1 MEAEKNRR
9 IPEKYLKLFTD
20 EFLRLPPRITVPPSY
35 VGPPDPYTQDQTPV
49 PPIVNIYMVYPG
61 LDTLGSQE
69 LPIHDNV
76 EHCDNTSEWD
86 ENESITSD
94 STDDLLLIESS
105 DLLLEHEEV
114 IHGDLDPNPDRSPTD
129 EEDMSDDEA
138 LFIQFLTSFSSNED
152 DKSEDPVSNE
162 QASMAIN
169 KDDDIYVAPYH
180 ETRSSRNLKKLY
192 KLKIERQRQK
202 SEAESHREELKDQD
216 LDKFPQKLQNE
227 SCQQRNCLLP
237 HIVGSYAME
246 ENVSEEWCGD
256 TGKLISNTST
266 PKKNKDRKIHFAE
279 PLQDIGAD
287 GAIRKGTDHSSV
299 QKDLDG
305 SLMSGE
311 TSMGSDDTQIQ
322 QRTLGNPN
330 RIRGIKNILHT
341 ANRNDGVNDHSD
353 EAEDI
358 NKSFSSARRFSLP
371 ESLIVNSIAA
381 KSIIICREIIPE
393 VIVENCE
400 LSDPDESRGHSEEG
414 DSESEINEKLN
425 IATPDLGDLDNI
437 PFPTLL
443 GNCVMKKSETDDGES
458 LEKST
463 ARFGLPIAISMEKIK
478 AMLLGA
484 VNTSSVIN
492 EGFMK

>member
-1 MEAEKNRR
+1 MEEEKNRR
-9 IPEKYLKLFTD
+9 IPEKYLKLFAD
-20 EFLRLPPRITVPPSY
+20 EFLRLPSRITVPPSY
-35 VGPPDPYTQDQTPV
+35 VAPSDPYMQGQTPA

-61 LDTLGSQE
+61 LDTLANQG
-69 LPIHDNV
+69 LPVHDIV
-76 EHCDNTSEWD
+76 GHCDNTSEWD
-86 ENESITSD
+86 ENDSITSD
-94 STDDLLLIESS
+94 STEDLLLVESS
-105 DLLLEHEEV
+105 DLLLEHGEV
-114 IHGDLDPNPDRSPTD
+114 IQGDLDPNPDSSPTD

-152 DKSEDPVSNE
+152 DKSEDPLSKE
-162 QASMAIN
+162 QASMATN
-169 KDDDIYVAPYH
+169 KGEDIYVAPYE

-202 SEAESHREELKDQD
+202 SETESHIEEPKDLD

-246 ENVSEEWCGD
+246 ENVSEECGD
-256 TGKLISNTST
+256 TGKLISKTST

-279 PLQDIGAD
+279 PVKDMGVD
-287 GAIRKGTDHSSV
+287 GAIRKATDHNSV
-299 QKDLDG
+299 QKDLDK
-305 SLMSGE
+305 SLMGKE
-311 TSMGSDDTQIQ
+311 TITVGADVQIK
-322 QRTLGNPN
+322 QRTPGNPN
-330 RIRGIKNILHT
+330 RIRGIKNMLHT
-341 ANRNDGVNDHSD
+341 ANRNDDVNDHSD
-353 EAEDI
+353 EAEDDSK
-358 NKSFSSARRFSLP
+358 NFARTRRFSLP

-381 KSIIICREIIPE
+381 KSIRICREIIPE

-400 LSDPDESRGHSEEG
+400 LSDPAESHGHSEEG
-414 DSESEINEKLN
+414 DSESEINEELN
-425 IATPDLGDLDNI
+425 VATPDLGDLDNI

-443 GNCVMKKSETDDGES
+443 GNCVMKKDDGES

-463 ARFGLPIAISMEKIK
+463 ARLGLPIAISMEKIK

-492 EGFMK
+492 EGFIK

>member
-1 MEAEKNRR
+1 MQHGGGEENRR

-20 EFLRLPPRITVPPSY
+20 EFLRLPSRITVPPGY
-35 VGPPDPYTQDQTPV
+35 VGPTDPYTQDQTPA

-61 LDTLGSQE
+61 LDTPGNQE

-76 EHCDNTSEWD
+76 EHCEWD
-86 ENESITSD
+86 ENDSITSD
-94 STDDLLLIESS
+94 STDDLLLVESS

-114 IHGDLDPNPDRSPTD
+114 IRGDLDPNPDRSPTD

-152 DKSEDPVSNE
+152 DKSEDPVSIK
-162 QASMAIN
+162 QASMATN
-169 KDDDIYVAPYH
+169 KDDDIYVAPYQ

-246 ENVSEEWCGD
+246 EKVSEECGD
-256 TGKLISNTST
+256 TGKLISKTST

-279 PLQDIGAD
+279 PVKDIGVD
-287 GAIRKGTDHSSV
+287 GAIRKETDHNSE
-299 QKDLDG
+299 QKDLDE
-305 SLMSGE
+305 SLMGKE
-311 TSMGSDDTQIQ
+311 TITVGSDVQIKQ
-322 QRTLGNPN
+322 GTLGNPN
-330 RIRGIKNILHT
+330 RIRGIKNMLHT
-341 ANRNDGVNDHSD
+341 ANRNDDVNDHSD
-353 EAEDI
+353 EAEDDS
-358 NKSFSSARRFSLP
+358 KSFARTRRFSLP

-381 KSIIICREIIPE
+381 KSIRICREIIPE

-400 LSDPDESRGHSEEG
+400 LSDPDESHGHSEEG
-414 DSESEINEKLN
+414 DSESEINEELN
-425 IATPDLGDLDNI
+425 VATPDLGDLDNI

-443 GNCVMKKSETDDGES
+443 GNCVMKKVETDDGES

-463 ARFGLPIAISMEKIK
+463 ARLGLPIAISMEKIK

-492 EGFMK
+492 EGFIK

>member
-20 EFLRLPPRITVPPSY
+20 EFLRLPSRITVPPSY
-35 VGPPDPYTQDQTPV
+35 VVPSDPYTQDQRPAPPV
-49 PPIVNIYMVYPG
+49 VNIYMVYPG
-61 LDTLGSQE
+61 LNTPDNQGP
-69 LPIHDNV
+69 PIHDNN
-76 EHCDNTSEWD
+76 EHCDITSEWD
-86 ENESITSD
+86 ENDSIRSD
-94 STDDLLLIESS
+94 STDDLLLVESS

-114 IHGDLDPNPDRSPTD
+114 IQGDLDPTADSSPTD
-129 EEDMSDDEA
+129 EDMSDDEA

-152 DKSEDPVSNE
+152 DKAEDPVSIE
-162 QASMAIN
+162 LASIATN
-169 KDDDIYVAPYH
+169 KDEDIYVAPYH

-202 SEAESHREELKDQD
+202 SEAESHKEERKDLD

-237 HIVGSYAME
+237 HIVGSYVME
-246 ENVSEEWCGD
+246 ENVSAEYGD
-256 TGKLISNTST
+256 IGKLINNTST

-279 PLQDIGAD
+279 PVQDIEAD
-287 GAIRKGTDHSSV
+287 AGIRKGTDHNSV
-299 QKDLDG
+299 QKDLEE
-305 SLMSGE
+305 SLISKE
-311 TSMGSDDTQIQ
+311 TITVSDAIPMQ
-322 QRTLGNPN
+322 QGTLGNPN
-330 RIRGIKNILHT
+330 RIRGIKNMLHT
-341 ANRNDGVNDHSD
+341 MNRNNNVNDNSD
-353 EAEDI
+353 ESEDD
-358 NKSFSSARRFSLP
+358 NKKFGSTRRFSLP

-381 KSIIICREIIPE
+381 KSITICREIIPE

-400 LSDPDESRGHSEEG
+400 LNDPDESHGHSEEEG

-443 GNCVMKKSETDDGES
+443 GNCVMKKGETDNGGS

>member
-9 IPEKYLKLFTD
+9 IPKKYLKLFTD
-20 EFLRLPPRITVPPSY
+20 EFLRLPSRITVPPSY
-35 VGPPDPYTQDQTPV
+35 VGPPDPYMQDQKPS

-61 LDTLGSQE
+61 LDTSGNQG

-76 EHCDNTSEWD
+76 EHCEWD
-86 ENESITSD
+86 ENDSITSD
-94 STDDLLLIESS
+94 STDDLLLVESS

-114 IHGDLDPNPDRSPTD
+114 IHGDLDPNPDGSPTD

-152 DKSEDPVSNE
+152 DKSEDPLSNE

-180 ETRSSRNLKKLY
+180 ETRSSHNLKKLY

-246 ENVSEEWCGD
+246 ENVSEEYGD
-256 TGKLISNTST
+256 TGKLPINTST
-266 PKKNKDRKIHFAE
+266 QKKNKDRKIHFAE
-279 PLQDIGAD
+279 PVQDTGGD
-287 GAIRKGTDHSSV
+287 GAIRKGTDHNTV

-305 SLMSGE
+305 SLMSKE
-311 TSMGSDDTQIQ
+311 TIMVGDDVQIKQ
-322 QRTLGNPN
+322 ETLGN
-330 RIRGIKNILHT
+330 RIHGIKNILHT
-341 ANRNDGVNDHSD
+341 ANRNNNVNDHRD
-353 EAEDI
+353 EAEDD
-358 NKSFSSARRFSLP
+358 KSFSRTRRFSLP

-381 KSIIICREIIPE
+381 KSITICREILPE

-425 IATPDLGDLDNI
+425 IATPDLADLDNI

-443 GNCVMKKSETDDGES
+443 GNCVMKKGETDDGES